1 MIEQLFIPN
10 TDDFFSF
17 FLNRMPQLDPSV
29 HLCRTDRSPKQNIYS
44 TDTVQIVAGLL
55 LQYFVV
61 LAFPDLNEL
70 GCTSNES
77 YLFLHA
83 GGQWQLIESSTD
95 IWWFMR
101 PVQLH
106 ANGRKRCSCNVIMF
120 SFRLDMACV
129 VVFLF
134 FRWIKQ
140 LRASSAKNKRVVPG
154 RGCEKPNFFFWNAKN
169 RTLVERR

>member
-55 LQYFVV
+55 LLYFVV

-83 GGQWQLIESSTD
+83 GGQWQLMESSTD
-95 IWWFMR
+95 IWWLMR
-101 PVQLH
+101 PVQFQLY

-154 RGCEKPNFFFWNAKN
+154 RGYRNE
-169 RTLVERR
+169 L